1 MRTLVD
7 RLTEAMKAKGLNKA
21 DLSRLSKVPKT
32 TIQSIFDT
40 PARSPR
46 GTTIQKLAAALGVQA
61 GDLIAEPVASTARPG
76 AAVKPPGSLDER
88 QERLLLTGVRAGLV
102 AGGIDPDSPEGM
114 RKTLSAFDK
123 AKADLA
129 AKRDDPGGLGGLGSA
144 GLKPSQK

>member
-7 RLTEAMKAKGLNKA
+7 RLTAAMKAKGLNKA
-21 DLSRLSKVPKT
+21 DLARVSKVPKT

-46 GTTIQKLAAALGVQA
+46 GTTIQKLAAALGVTP
-61 GDLIAEPVASTARPG
+61 GSLIADEASTSARPAL
-76 AAVKPPGSLDER
+76 AAKAGGSLDER
-88 QERLLLTGVRAGLV
+88 QERLLLTGVRAGLT
-102 AGGIDPDSPEGM
+102 AGGIDPDTPEGM

-129 AKRDDPGGLGGLGSA
+129 AKREDFSGLAGLGQAGVKP
-144 GLKPSQK
+144 GLK

>member
-46 GTTIQKLAAALGVQA
+46 GTTIQKLAAALGV
-61 GDLIAEPVASTARPG
+61 
-76 AAVKPPGSLDER
+76 KPGSLIADEAPAAVSPTAAAKASGTLDDR

-114 RKTLSAFDK
+114 RKTLAAFDK
-123 AKADLA
+123 AKSDLA
-129 AKRDDPGGLGGLGSA
+129 AKRDDVGGPISLGTAS
-144 GLKPSQK
+144 LKPNLK